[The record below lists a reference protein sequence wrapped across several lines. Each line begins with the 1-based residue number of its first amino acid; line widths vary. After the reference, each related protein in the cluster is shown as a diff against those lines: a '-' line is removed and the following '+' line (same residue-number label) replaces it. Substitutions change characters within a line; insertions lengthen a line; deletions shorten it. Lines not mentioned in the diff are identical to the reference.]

1 MTDLVEISSSELQP
15 LLERS
20 LASVREEVQDNPYIL
35 EAFKVL
41 PVGGYRSAIGCF
53 WNAVVD
59 DLRNKIIHRSLS
71 LFNKSVEIG
80 REIKC
85 YEDFQNY
92 VNDDQLIEGAYKI
105 GVIGWEASKILR
117 HAKETRHVF
126 DGHPKSTDPSVLKV
140 LGMFDDCCRYVLSEP
155 YPATII
161 DIGEYITLMGSE
173 NFDRNEIAIENALSE
188 LPEIYKNELAN
199 RLYSAYAHPDASTV
213 LRGNIEFVGPLLWKV
228 LPKAVKIQVARR
240 VDQEITKGHK
250 TSTDAAFAFI
260 SKVGGMRYLTNHAR
274 RYKLEPLVT
283 QLDASLDDWDKEA
296 RLVRQ
301 LAPYAAY
308 VPRELIP
315 QYVKALVMTY
325 VGYMGSSSRYARR
338 DFYADG
344 AAPYITSMFKAFD
357 DFTASAFVEAIRG
370 NEKLIRR
377 IQSPQKLSRLR
388 ALGNIV
394 YENASE
400 QFDDNE
406 FLSLLT
412 DESKEADF
420 MDVVRR

>member
-1 MTDLVEISSSELQP
+1 MPDLVEFSSTELQP

-20 LASVREEVQDNPYIL
+20 LASVREEIQDNPYIL
-35 EAFKVL
+35 EAFRVL

-71 LFNKSVEIG
+71 LFNKSVELG
-80 REIKC
+80 REVKC
-85 YEDFQNY
+85 YEDFQNF
-92 VNDDQLIEGAYKI
+92 VNDDQLIEGAYKT

-126 DGHPKSTDPSVLKV
+126 DGHPKSSDPSVIKV
-140 LGMFDDCCRYVLSEP
+140 LGMFDDCCRYVLSQP

-161 DIGEYITLMGSE
+161 DISEYLTLMGSE
-173 NFDRNEIAIENALSE
+173 DFDRNEIAIENALSE

-199 RLYSAYAHPDASTV
+199 RLYTAYVHPDASTV

-228 LPKAVKIQVARR
+228 LPKEVKVQVSRR
-240 VDQEITKGHK
+240 VDQEITNGHK
-250 TSTDAAFAFI
+250 ASTDAAFAFI

-283 QLDASLDDWDKEA
+283 ELEASLNDWDSEA
-296 RLVRQ
+296 RLARQ

-315 QYVKALVMTY
+315 QYVKSLVMTY
-325 VGYMGSSSRYARR
+325 VGYMGGSSRFARR
-338 DFYADG
+338 DFFADG
-344 AAPYITSMFKAFD
+344 AAPYITSMFKTFD
-357 DFTASAFVEAIRG
+357 DFAAGAFVEAVRG
-370 NEKLIRR
+370 NEKLLRR
-377 IQSPQKLSRLR
+377 LQSPQKLSRLR

-394 YENASE
+394 YENTSE
-400 QFDDNE
+400 HFEENE
-406 FLSLLT
+406 FLKLLT
-412 DESKEADF
+412 DETKEAEF
-420 MDVVRR
+420 MGVAR